1 MKNSSRT
8 IRIAAI
14 ATIAASSICA
24 LGLVIFPDYLPFK
37 TKQDQ
42 TAHNSA
48 AASLTQ
54 ASNTTTNSAPAS
66 TSQTALLQIPFGNAF
81 SSNNANNIKNA
92 SATTQEITSP
102 AFNITLPSLD
112 KTQLAKLQE
121 EDQRQAG
128 KIGAPTRE
136 GIVRDVPNNM
146 QQVNLNGLPWQTT
159 TQGGSMASF
168 DISSPDAQA
177 IRVKLE
183 MPVNSQPMF
192 LSFVDKFG
200 HATEPVAWSD
210 LSNGTLSS
218 WSPLLD
224 GDRIRVEI
232 FSPNGT
238 PEQALQLSVA
248 QIAHIYKGQQIALSQ
263 ARLGNDQ
270 ISGTAGACS
279 YNASCV
285 NNGNPSA
292 AYTNA
297 ENAVARISFI
307 SGSSS
312 YLCSASLVGK
322 SNSDGYLLT
331 AAHCISDATTASTLS
346 TRWFYQKTGCSNTDD
361 SRLTNIGGGASL
373 IVSDQSKDLTL
384 LKLKLAA
391 PSTVT
396 ALSVA
401 SNGLT
406 TGTGFIGIHHP
417 SGDYK
422 KVSEGTVSGI
432 ANSTFGGISNSIK
445 TYQVRWKTGITAPGS
460 SGSPMLGW
468 DGTQYTVT
476 GALTGGSSSCQRL
489 TGTDMYSV
497 MSDFYPQIASY
508 VTANTTTPSSPSTP
522 STPSTP
528 TTPSTPSTPS
538 TPTIADGRYTINT
551 DDGKNLAS
559 IPFYFSDNRIL
570 PIALL
575 SGTVPSYYTPIKW
588 IQVSNTTNTTNTT
601 GTAKLAILGYP
612 IIAPNTIGQSVYS
625 PLNTNLIKS
634 TDTSTFTIEPTGK
647 LTNGKNAYRIRA
659 IFSNSSTSICLG
671 TAQLTGNDL
680 VSRLIKAAGNNLR
693 ASNGIVS
700 VACDSK
706 DVLKISFDTK

>member
-8 IRIAAI
+8 LRITTI

-24 LGLVIFPDYLPFK
+24 LGLAIFPDYLPFK

-42 TAHNSA
+42 TPRNSA

-54 ASNTTTNSAPAS
+54 ASNTTTNPASTS

-81 SSNNANNIKNA
+81 SSNNDNNTKSA
-92 SATTQEITSP
+92 SATTQKTASP

-112 KTQLAKLQE
+112 RTQLTKLQE

-128 KIGAPTRE
+128 KIGMPTRE

-146 QQVNLNGLPWQTT
+146 QRVNLNGLPWQTT

-183 MPVNSQPMF
+183 IPTNSQPMF

-200 HATEPVAWSD
+200 HATEPVAWSE

-248 QIAHIYKGQQIALSQ
+248 QIAHIYKGQQIALNQ

-322 SNSDGYLLT
+322 SSSDGYLLT

-361 SRLTNIGGGASL
+361 PRLTNIGGGASL
-373 IVSDQSKDLTL
+373 VVSDQSKDLTL

-432 ANSTFGGISNSIK
+432 ANSTFSGISNSIK
-445 TYQVRWKTGITAPGS
+445 TYQVGWKTGITAPGS

-508 VTANTTTPSSPSTP
+508 VTASTTTP
-522 STPSTP
+522 STPSNP

-551 DDGKNLAS
+551 DDGKSLGS

-588 IQVSNTTNTTNTT
+588 MQVSNTASTSNTIS
-601 GTAKLAILGYP
+601 TAKLAILGYP

-625 PLNTNLIKS
+625 PLNANLIKS
-634 TDTSTFTIEPTGK
+634 TDTSTFTIESTGK

-659 IFSNSSTSICLG
+659 IFANSATSICLG
-671 TAQLTGNDL
+671 TAQLTGSDL

-693 ASNGIVS
+693 ANNSIVS

>member
-14 ATIAASSICA
+14 ATIAASSVCA
-24 LGLVIFPDYLPFK
+24 LGFAIFPDYLPFK
-37 TKQDQ
+37 IKQDQ
-42 TAHNSA
+42 TQGNFAT
-48 AASLTQ
+48 ASLTRP
-54 ASNTTTNSAPAS
+54 SNTTNPVLAS
-66 TSQTALLQIPFGNAF
+66 TSQTGLLQIPFGSA
-81 SSNNANNIKNA
+81 SSIKNISNTKSA
-92 SATTQEITSP
+92 SSAAQNSSSSP
-102 AFNITLPSLD
+102 FSITLPGLD
-112 KTQLAKLQE
+112 KAQLAKLLE
-121 EDQRQAG
+121 EDQRQAD
-128 KIGAPTRE
+128 KIGMPARE

-146 QQVNLNGLPWQTT
+146 QQVNIGALAWQTT
-159 TQGGSMASF
+159 TQGGNMASF

-177 IRVKLE
+177 MRVKLA
-183 MPVNSQPMF
+183 MPPNDQPMF
-192 LSFVDKFG
+192 VSFTDKLG
-200 HATEPVAWSD
+200 HTTEPVAWSE
-210 LSNGTLSS
+210 LSNGTLSG

-224 GDRIRVEI
+224 GDRIRVDI
-232 FSPNGT
+232 FSPNGA

-248 QIAHIYKGQQIALSQ
+248 QIAHIYKGQQIALNQ

-322 SNSDGYLLT
+322 SSSDGYLLT

-361 SRLTNIGGGASL
+361 SRLANIGGGANL
-373 IVSDQSKDLTL
+373 VVSDQSKDLTL

-396 ALSVA
+396 ALSIS
-401 SNGLT
+401 SNAVS

-432 ANSTFGGISNSIK
+432 ANTTFSGISNSIK
-445 TYQVRWKTGITAPGS
+445 TYQVGWKTGITAAGS

-468 DGTQYTVT
+468 DGTKYSVT

-508 VTANTTTPSSPSTP
+508 VGTSTT
-522 STPSTP
+522 TPSTP
-528 TTPSTPSTPS
+528 TTPTTPSTPT
-538 TPTIADGRYTINT
+538 TPTVSTIADGRYTINT
-551 DDGKNLAS
+551 EDGKSMVS
-559 IPFYFSDNRIL
+559 IPFYFSDKRAL
-570 PIALL
+570 PLALL
-575 SGTVPSYYTPIKW
+575 SGTIPSYYSPIKW
-588 IQVSNTTNTTNTT
+588 MQVSNTSTA
-601 GTAKLAILGYP
+601 GGRAKLSILGYP
-612 IIAPNTIGQSVYS
+612 IIATSTIGQGIYT
-625 PLNTNLIKS
+625 PLSTSLIKS
-634 TDTSTFTIEPTGK
+634 TDASTFIIESVGK

-659 IFSNSSTSICLG
+659 VFANSANSTNSANAICLG
-671 TAQLTGNDL
+671 TAKLTTSDL
-680 VSRLIKAAGNNLR
+680 VSRLIKASGSNLG
-693 ASNGIVS
+693 ASNSIVS

-706 DVLKISFDTK
+706 DVLKVSFDAQ